1 MQTASE
7 LNRPSRS
14 GYRSR
19 LPVSANRAVNGK
31 LVPPCSTGCRRKT
44 AWLGLWVIL
53 VGPFLGTID
62 FFIANIGVPVIRREL
77 HATFSQVELII
88 AGYGLSY
95 AICLITGGRLG
106 DIFGRR
112 RTFLLGMAGFTL
124 TSALCGFSANA
135 YVLVAWRVLQGCT
148 AAMMFPQALSYI
160 HVTFSGSEKRL
171 AFSLY
176 GAMLGFG
183 SITGQ
188 ILGGFLIQANLWGLT
203 WRPIFLINLPLGLIT
218 IVAAKA
224 LLTESKAKD
233 APTLDPV
240 GMFIVTL
247 GLALFSLPF
256 LEGREAGWPLWAWG
270 CLLASVP
277 VLVLFYRFEKHV
289 AGRGRTPL
297 LQPRLF
303 RDRGFVVGIAVTCIY
318 FAGHTSMVL
327 VLSLYLQLSLGLAPM
342 YAGLALVPFSFG
354 FLMGSAVSGKINGV
368 LGRNALHLGALVLAA
383 SLVAL
388 LLEVRAM
395 PGHETFGFALT
406 CFCYGIGRGFVTAP
420 LYNTVLSGVPAA
432 DAGAASGLASTMQ
445 QVANSVGIALIGAVV
460 FSVIPK
466 QPTPADYAHGFL
478 VSTVINLGM
487 LAVASLLIFYIP
499 KGRGKDPLPSAEPVP
514 ES

>member
-1 MQTASE
+1 M
-7 LNRPSRS
+7 
-14 GYRSR
+14 
-19 LPVSANRAVNGK
+19 
-31 LVPPCSTGCRRKT
+31 
-44 AWLGLWVIL
+44 GLWIIL

-62 FFIANIGVPVIRREL
+62 FFIANLGVPVIRREL

-95 AICLITGGRLG
+95 AVCLITGGRLG

-124 TSALCGFSANA
+124 TSALCGFAPNA
-135 YVLVAWRVLQGCT
+135 YVLVAWRMLQGCS

-160 HVTFSGSEKRL
+160 HVTFSGARKRL

-176 GAMLGFG
+176 GAMIGFG

-188 ILGGFLIQANLWGLT
+188 ILGGLLIQANLWGLS
-203 WRPIFLINLPLGLIT
+203 WRPIFLINLPLGFIT

-224 LLTESKAKD
+224 LLTESKADD
-233 APTLDPV
+233 APAPDPI
-240 GMFIVTL
+240 GMLIVTL

-256 LEGREAGWPLWAWG
+256 LEGREAGWPWWAWA
-270 CLLASVP
+270 CLLASIP
-277 VLVLFYRFEKHV
+277 ILALFFRFEKYE

-303 RDRGFVVGIAVTCIY
+303 RDRGFVVGMAVTCIY
-318 FAGHTSMVL
+318 FSGHTSMLL
-327 VLSLYLQLSLGLAPM
+327 VLSLYLQLSLGLTPM

-354 FLMGSAVSGKINGV
+354 FLMGSAVSGKINGL

-383 SLVAL
+383 SLIAL
-388 LLEVRAM
+388 LLEVRAA
-395 PGHETFGFALT
+395 PGHETFVFAFT
-406 CFCYGIGRGFVTAP
+406 CFCYGIGRGLVTAP

-445 QVANSVGIALIGAVV
+445 QVANSIGIALIGAVV
-460 FSVIPK
+460 FSVMPK
-466 QPTPADYAHGFL
+466 QPGPADYAHGFL
-478 VSTVINLGM
+478 VSTLINLGM
-487 LAVASLLIFYIP
+487 LAIASLLIFRIP
-499 KGRGKDPLPSAEPVP
+499 KGRGKDPGKRNEPVM
-514 ES
+514 EA